1 MCDSEMTT
9 TPLTPAGGNLLNEI
23 DQTWAPAISAAR
35 TRICW
40 TFSTLPMIF
49 GSHPETSTI

>member
-9 TPLTPAGGNLLNEI
+9 TPLTPDGGNLLQEI
-23 DQTWAPAISAAR
+23 DQTLAPAISADL

-40 TFSTLPMIF
+40 TCSTLPMTF
-49 GSHPETSTI
+49 GSHPEASTI